1 MDKGLVWPFIQHAN
15 TLKQQAHFKGFGGT
29 ATGIAQTL
37 QRKRCAGGQF
47 SAKKL
52 KRYRSFGRASKRL

>member
-15 TLKQQAHFKGFGGT
+15 TLKQAHFKGFGG
-29 ATGIAQTL
+29 TGIAQTL

-52 KRYRSFGRASKRL
+52 KRYRSFGRASKML